1 MTIAKTLKNNNL
13 GTYILNLNNSSKPV
27 ALTLTT
33 LQSEST
39 SNSYPHL
46 DPNPYTRFVIANL

>member
-46 DPNPYTRFVIANL
+46 NPNPYSNPYC